1 MRQYPSSWYAFA
13 LGTEVGRAEVRKVR
27 AFGTDWAVFRGEDGA
42 PGIVHATCC
51 HMGAD
56 LTAGRIVGSRLRCAL
71 HAWEYGRGGA
81 CEHIPGRST
90 IPERARQGA
99 LPAIE
104 RFGLVYGFLGEGP
117 PPELPAPEGFDGSFL
132 SYPYVA
138 TLALPYPNVG
148 ANAFDTQ
155 HLLPLHRRALA
166 QPPRISVVSDD
177 RIRLHY
183 RAVVAGEG
191 LYDRLIR
198 GLGVGA
204 VEVETECFRGTQLVF
219 YHRRLKA
226 FTLFS
231 TLIVD
236 DETTRVYLR
245 TGRDRRWGGPLRLLD
260 RALLDLHHRLNLT
273 FVFQDLD
280 ALRGVRFRP
289 GVLLPEEDAAFI
301 AWHRHFRAVPRVAVP
316 E

>member
-1 MRQYPSSWYAFA
+1 MKSLTRRR
-13 LGTEVGRAEVRKVR
+13 GTH
-27 AFGTDWAVFRGEDGA
+27 T
-42 PGIVHATCC
+42 
-51 HMGAD
+51 
-56 LTAGRIVGSRLRCAL
+56 
-71 HAWEYGRGGA
+71 
-81 CEHIPGRST
+81 
-90 IPERARQGA
+90 
-99 LPAIE
+99 
-104 RFGLVYGFLGEGP
+104 
-117 PPELPAPEGFDGSFL
+117 
-132 SYPYVA
+132 
-138 TLALPYPNVG
+138 
-148 ANAFDTQ
+148 
-155 HLLPLHRRALA
+155 
-166 QPPRISVVSDD
+166 
-177 RIRLHY
+177 
-183 RAVVAGEG
+183 
-191 LYDRLIR
+191 
-198 GLGVGA
+198 LGVIEVLDKAVGVIAYTAA

>member
-13 LGTEVGRAEVRKVR
+13 LSSEVGRAQLRRVR
-27 AFGTDWAVFRGEDGA
+27 AFGTDWVVFRGEDGR
-42 PGIVHATCC
+42 PGILHATCC

-56 LTAGRIVGSRLRCAL
+56 LAVGRVAGQRLRCAL
-71 HAWEYGRGGA
+71 HAWEYGRSGA
-81 CEHIPGRST
+81 CEHIPGRSAV
-90 IPERARQGA
+90 PERARQTA
-99 LPAIE
+99 LPVSE

-117 PPELPAPEGFDGSFL
+117 PPELPAPDGFDGGFL

-138 TLALPYPNVG
+138 TLALPYGMVG

-166 QPPRISVVSDD
+166 EPPRTTVVSDD
-177 RIRLHY
+177 RIRLYY
-183 RAVVAGEG
+183 RATVAGKAP
-191 LYDRLIR
+191 YDRLIR
-198 GLGVGA
+198 SLGVGT

-226 FTLFS
+226 FTIFS
-231 TLIVD
+231 ALIVD
-236 DETTRVYLR
+236 DETTRVFLR
-245 TGRDRRWGGPLRLLD
+245 TGRARRLRGPLRPLDQWLLN
-260 RALLDLHHRLNLT
+260 LHHRLLLV
-273 FVFQDLD
+273 FVFQDLA

-289 GVLLPEEDAAFI
+289 GVLLPEEDAALI
-301 AWHRHFRAVPRVAVP
+301 AWYRHLRAVPQAQVP